1 MQTPRP
7 ALIALTAALTLGV
20 TACGSDTPVAP
31 ASSTSSS
38 SSAADS
44 STSSDDASESAT
56 DDATS
61 SSSTASS
68 STSASKAAASRPKD
82 VLAAIDAA
90 EKKVGGTAYEI
101 DDQDDDGTWE
111 IDVVKGSKSFEVTV
125 TADGRATTDDE
136 SDDLDDDDRAG
147 LKAAKI
153 SVGEAIES
161 ALKEADGTFDDA
173 ELEEEDGKHFW
184 VVTIDT
190 KDRDDVQ
197 IRVDVVT
204 GKATVDSDG

>member
-38 SSAADS
+38 SS
-44 STSSDDASESAT
+44 
-56 DDATS
+56 
-61 SSSTASS
+61 STASS
-68 STSASKAAASRPKD
+68 STSGGKTSASKAAASRPKD

-90 EKKVGGTAYEI
+90 ENKVGGTAYEI
-101 DDQDDDGTWE
+101 DDQDDDGSWE
-111 IDVVKGSKSFEVTV
+111 IDVVKGSKSFEVAV

-161 ALKEADGTFDDA
+161 ALKEVDGTFDDA
-173 ELEEEDGKHFW
+173 ELEEEGGKHFW

-190 KDRDDVQ
+190 TDRDDVEV
-197 IRVDVVT
+197 RVDVVT